1 MAMPANQSRAAL
13 LSPSP
18 HMAPPSS
25 PDPSEA
31 ALHWFVRCR
40 AENFSDGERHALEAW
55 LAASPEHRRHLQ
67 ELERTWQTLDLLQER
82 RHELPLVPPR
92 QPGRARLPA
101 WTWLSALVAGGCAAL
116 YFLFLLPAA
125 LPHYETPAQERRSV
139 TLPDGTSIAMNADS
153 AFAVRGL
160 QPLQIELLR
169 GDIYLEVPPAS
180 SGRVEVR
187 LGSVRIRDIGT
198 RFAVQ
203 AAAAGGN
210 VAVAEGAVQVSG
222 ADGQRQLAAGHSL
235 GFNNGR
241 LTAERTVRLE
251 DVAPWRRG
259 EWLLQETP
267 VGDMVR
273 EIARQ
278 TGIRVDL
285 PDPAVSSLTVSGR
298 FSMAQAEQMLWAVAE
313 VHGLRLQRLNPRH
326 YALLAP

>member
-1 MAMPANQSRAAL
+1 MDMPANQSRAAL

-18 HMAPPSS
+18 HMPPPSS
-25 PDPSEA
+25 LDPSET
-31 ALHWFVRCR
+31 ALHWFVRRR
-40 AENFSDGERHALEAW
+40 AENFSDAERDALESW
-55 LAASPEHRRHLQ
+55 LAASPEHHKYLQ

-82 RHELPLVPPR
+82 RAEMLLAPPQ
-92 QPGRARLPA
+92 QPVRARLPA
-101 WTWLSALVAGGCAAL
+101 WAWLSTLAAGGCAAL
-116 YFLFLLPAA
+116 YFLLLLPAS
-125 LPHYETPAQERRSV
+125 LPHYETPALERKSV

-169 GDIYLEVPPAS
+169 GDIYLDVPSAS
-180 SGRVEVR
+180 SGQVEVR

-203 AAAAGGN
+203 ATATGGN

-222 ADGQRQLAAGHSL
+222 SDDQRQLAAGHSL
-235 GFNNGR
+235 GFSNGR
-241 LTAERTVRLE
+241 LTAERSVRLE
-251 DVAPWRRG
+251 DVALWRRG

-273 EIARQ
+273 EVTRQ

-298 FSMAQAEQMLWAVAE
+298 FSMTQAEQMLWAVAE
-313 VHGLRLQRLNPRH
+313 VHGLRLQRFDPQH